1 MNRPLSFPRESLPP
15 SVAPLRAELRAFLDA
30 ERAAGHFV
38 AGADSWMNAS
48 PAFSRKLGARGWL
61 GMTWPRAYGGG
72 ERSALERYVV
82 TEELLTAGAPVGA
95 HWIADRQTGPMLLRF
110 GTEEQRHAFMPR
122 IARGECYFAIGMSEP
137 DAGSDLAAVRTR
149 AERVDGGWKLTGRKV
164 WTSFAHEAHAMIV
177 LCRTSPRDDQQR
189 HAGLSQLLVE
199 LHWPGITMRPIL
211 NLAGE
216 HHFNEVVFDEVF
228 VPDARV
234 VGQIGEGWKQVIGE
248 LAFERSGPER
258 FLSYFPLL
266 PALLDGVSPRAR
278 ADDRATAAAVGAL
291 VTQLATLRQMSIS
304 VAGRLQAGESPEI
317 EAAVVKDLGT
327 RLERQLPEQ
336 ARHIAALNDLPLH
349 EGDFGRLLAETLYR
363 SPSATLRGGTNEILR
378 GAVARG
384 MGLR

>member
-1 MNRPLSFPRESLPP
+1 MNRPLSFPRESLPR

-95 HWIADRQTGPMLLRF
+95 HWISDRQTGPMLLRF
-110 GTEEQRHAFMPR
+110 GTEEQRLAFMPR

-149 AERVDGGWKLTGRKV
+149 AERVEGGWKLTGRKV

-177 LCRTSPRDDQQR
+177 LCRTAPRDEQQR

-266 PALLDGVSPRAR
+266 PALIAGVAPRAR
-278 ADDRATAAAVGAL
+278 VDDRASAAAVGAL
-291 VTQLATLRQMSIS
+291 VTQLAALRQMSIS

-378 GAVARG
+378 GAVARA